1 METRMDFHLL
11 SRSYTVKRLDKVDV
25 DAAFELM
32 SKNTVFYQY
41 HPPFVT
47 KESIIKDMEALPPQ
61 KSDEDKYY
69 VGFFEN
75 QTLIAVMD
83 LILAYPDEET
93 AFIGFFMTD
102 VRYQRKG
109 IGSKMIREVCACLKA
124 SGCKKVRLGVDK
136 GNPQSYAFWVKN
148 QFRVIEEGAYL
159 LMEFVL

>member
-1 METRMDFHLL
+1 METRMVFHLL
-11 SRSYTVKRLDKVDV
+11 SGTYTVKRLGKADAA
-25 DAAFELM
+25 AAFELM
-32 SKNTVFYQY
+32 SKNTVFYQH

-61 KSDEDKYY
+61 KSYEDKYY
-69 VGFFEN
+69 V
-75 QTLIAVMD
+75 
-83 LILAYPDEET
+83 
-93 AFIGFFMTD
+93 GFFMTD

-148 QFRVIEEGAYL
+148 QFRVMAECS
-159 LMEFVL
+159 